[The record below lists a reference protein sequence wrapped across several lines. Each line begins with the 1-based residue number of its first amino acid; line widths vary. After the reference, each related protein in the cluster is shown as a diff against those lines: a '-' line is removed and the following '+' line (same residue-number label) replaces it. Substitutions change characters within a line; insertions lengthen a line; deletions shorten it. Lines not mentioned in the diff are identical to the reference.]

1 MDNEDYLLRMFEQMA
16 KMAAHLC
23 GLSELV
29 HIVELNRQGEHA
41 EALAAIDR
49 AWDEL
54 FAGPRGMVQ
63 TVDTA
68 TLVAILRQPAR
79 LRVAAQLFTEEA
91 RARAATGDTGR
102 AAACRRRALEL
113 ILEARAIEPDAED
126 DAALGELRAAVAPE
140 ALSARHRAMLDPAR
154 VS

>member
-16 KMAAHLC
+16 EMAAHLC
-23 GLSELV
+23 GFSDLV
-29 HIVELNRQGEHA
+29 RIVQLNRQGDHA
-41 EALAAIDR
+41 GALAAIDR
-49 AWDEL
+49 AWDDL

-91 RARAATGDTGR
+91 RAWNGRGDTAR
-102 AAACRRRALEL
+102 AAACQRRALEL
-113 ILEARAIEPDAED
+113 ILEARAVAPDAED
-126 DAALGELRAAVAPE
+126 DAVLAELRAAVPIAS
-140 ALSARHRAMLDPAR
+140 LSPRHRALLPDAH
-154 VS
+154 